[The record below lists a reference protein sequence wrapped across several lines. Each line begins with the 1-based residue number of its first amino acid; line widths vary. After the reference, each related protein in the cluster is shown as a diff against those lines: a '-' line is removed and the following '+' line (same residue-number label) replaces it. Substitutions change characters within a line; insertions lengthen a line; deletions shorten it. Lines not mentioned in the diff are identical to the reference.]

1 MKTAKKLLRVLSL
14 FAALLPLAVAGS
26 EAAVPVGTT
35 IQSLDP
41 ATVAA
46 MKPWKLRSEMD
57 RIEASFYALYN
68 KLSTRDE
75 FDIVCTTQAKPESK
89 LQYRSCRPRFLS
101 RASTA
106 DAEAFLDGVLFSGA
120 NTGSGGASQSV
131 SPGSLQGGSGG
142 SGQRGG
148 NAMLPQSEGAARMD
162 EYRQYMLAII
172 NASPDLL
179 VLVRDRE
186 ALAAAQLKLEPGS

>member
-1 MKTAKKLLRVLSL
+1 MKIANWALPL
-14 FAALLPLAVAGS
+14 FVVLLPLAVVAE
-26 EAAVPVGTT
+26 EAVAPAAT
-35 IQSLDP
+35 IQPLDR
-41 ATVAA
+41 AKIAA

-57 RIEASFYALYN
+57 RIEESFYTLYN

-75 FDIVCTTQAKPESK
+75 FDIVCTMQAKPESK
-89 LQYRSCRPRFLS
+89 LKYRSCRPRFLS

-106 DAEAFLDGVLFSGA
+106 DAEAFLDGVLFSGT
-120 NTGSGGASQSV
+120 NTGSAGATQSV
-131 SPGSLQGGSGG
+131 SPGSLQGGSAG

-148 NAMLPQSEGAARMD
+148 NAMLPQSEGAAHLD
-162 EYRQYMLAII
+162 EYRQYMLGII

-186 ALAAAQLKLEPGS
+186 ALAAALLKLEPGS